1 MDATVVELSDVVKA
15 DEISVIII
23 NGCIMTNFKLQQS
36 DINQIK
42 KFEGLSL
49 RAYKPVPTERFYTI
63 GYGHYGADVKANQV
77 ITEKE
82 AESLL
87 RKDLEK
93 FEDYVNNLNVC
104 KRYSEFASLTD
115 FAFNLGT
122 AALGRSTLL
131 KYIRAKKPEQYI
143 REEFGKWVNSKGMRL
158 KGLVI
163 RRQWEAD
170 RFYGKEA

>member
-1 MDATVVELSDVVKA
+1 MKSSDLLIRK
-15 DEISVIII
+15 
-23 NGCIMTNFKLQQS
+23 
-36 DINQIK
+36 IK
-42 KFEGLSL
+42 EFEGLSL
-49 RAYKPVPTERFYTI
+49 KAYKPVPTEKFYTI

-93 FEDYVNNLNVC
+93 FEDYVNNLGVC
-104 KRYSEFASLTD
+104 KRYSEFASLVD
-115 FAFNLGT
+115 FSFNLGT

-131 KYIRAKKPEQYI
+131 KYIRQGKAEQYI
-143 REEFGKWVNSKGMRL
+143 RGEFAKWVNSKGMRL

-170 RFYGKEA
+170 RYFGKEA